1 MGGLGRCGR
10 APLSRDTPLGKRRD
24 GAAHG
29 GAQQR
34 ALLGSE
40 RAAVVVRVSGPRR
53 AKRRVAPRNVGTLG
67 APAWDFICH
76 ALEGIGVHDAVRLR
90 I

>member
-1 MGGLGRCGR
+1 MGRLGRGGR
-10 APLSRDTPLGKRRD
+10 APLSRDTALGKRRD
-24 GAAHG
+24 GAAHS

-34 ALLGSE
+34 ALLGGE
-40 RAAVVVRVSGPRR
+40 RAAVVVPVSRPRR
-53 AKRRVAPRNVGTLG
+53 AKRRGAPRNVGTLG

-76 ALEGIGVHDAVRLR
+76 ALDGLGVHDAVRLH